1 MIRLSKHGEKMA
13 ATRTEQYV
21 EAVYEIVKK
30 KGYARVK
37 DVSQLLGVG
46 LSAVS
51 EMFSKLS
58 EKGYVNYEKYGGVTL
73 TEKGEEIATRLS
85 KKHEV
90 LREFLIILGID
101 EEVADED
108 ACEIEHVVKQ
118 ETMDRLTKFVEF
130 VKSHKDPLWLER
142 FKEYYETGELPECP
156 RTIKKTKTQ
165 NSGATS
171 GKNEK

>member
-1 MIRLSKHGEKMA
+1 MVT
-13 ATRTEQYV
+13 TRTEQYV
-21 EAVYEIVKK
+21 ETIYEIVKK

-37 DVSQLLGVG
+37 DVSELLGVG

-58 EKGYVNYEKYGGVTL
+58 EEGYVNYEKYGGVTL
-73 TEKGEEIATRLS
+73 TEKGEKIAAKLS
-85 KKHEV
+85 KKHKV

-130 VKSHKDPLWLER
+130 VKSHRDPLWLER
-142 FKEYYETGELPECP
+142 FKEYYETGELSECP
-156 RTIKKTKTQ
+156 RTIKKDKDI
-165 NSGATS
+165 
-171 GKNEK
+171 KH